1 MGDLLLR
8 LMDKL
13 CKYYN
18 SPRGE
23 YCDNFGK
30 IGRYVIPTLEISQ
43 DHPPTNI
50 IHFSH
55 DIVIDI
61 DID

>member
-43 DHPPTNI
+43 DHPPTFYYN
-50 IHFSH
+50 SH
-55 DIVIDI
+55 PN
-61 DID
+61 